1 MRFDSRGA
9 AAVEMAFV
17 VVLLLWLVLGVV
29 DVGRVILTRLALE
42 DAVHAGVAHAA
53 FTPDADAASVEA
65 VAIGSTDSI
74 TLTGAEIQVACMEV
88 AREPK
93 PASRVR
99 VEVVHTVDYLTP
111 LVGPALGGSIDLHET
126 AETERF
132 AESCDGL
139 EEVPW

>member
-1 MRFDSRGA
+1 VRFDSRGA

-42 DAVHAGVAHAA
+42 DAVHA
-53 FTPDADAASVEA
+53 DAASVEA
-65 VAIGSTDSI
+65 VTIGSTDSI

-88 AREPK
+88 TREPK

-126 AETERF
+126 AEAERF